1 MNEKSGQRNSTKIVS
16 ENLRPYNK
24 YAVAK
29 FRNELTDVIYPNFAK
44 SGHQYSQVLLNIII
58 SDANQEKQATLD
70 LDGEEVMKAVNFKS
84 TKHMSLSKALKT
96 LFDDMQTTIDLTTGQ
111 AWTKIYFF
119 SEVDYNQKT
128 RRLRIELNTK
138 VIPLLTNL
146 ERNYNKTLT
155 YDLASLTGN
164 YVATQLYLLL
174 RQYRQIGRTKKLSMK
189 DVIARFQVPKSYQKK
204 PTYIESRV
212 FKKAIDLLEKKH
224 LFEDIKA
231 CPITNPKEIG
241 KSRTGNRGRQ
251 KILGYYFTFK
261 TQYDSLEVAPNSD
274 NLIEQQIKSNQ
285 EWVDNLR
292 KSLIKLE
299 TEISDMSRD
308 LDLPEQEKPMPHFE
322 NINIRN
328 MDLSKFDV
336 GSELFKK
343 SSYAQKLLETI
354 EKLQDQKDRL
364 KQELETQKNAQE
376 LNNDAIKNSDDESPS
391 W

>member
-1 MNEKSGQRNSTKIVS
+1 M
-16 ENLRPYNK
+16 
-24 YAVAK
+24 
-29 FRNELTDVIYPNFAK
+29 
-44 SGHQYSQVLLNIII
+44 
-58 SDANQEKQATLD
+58 
-70 LDGEEVMKAVNFKS
+70 
-84 TKHMSLSKALKT
+84 
-96 LFDDMQTTIDLTTGQ
+96 
-111 AWTKIYFF
+111 
-119 SEVDYNQKT
+119 
-128 RRLRIELNTK
+128 
-138 VIPLLTNL
+138 
-146 ERNYNKTLT
+146 
-155 YDLASLTGN
+155 
-164 YVATQLYLLL
+164 
-174 RQYRQIGRTKKLSMK
+174 
-189 DVIARFQVPKSYQKK
+189 
-204 PTYIESRV
+204 
-212 FKKAIDLLEKKH
+212 
-224 LFEDIKA
+224 
-231 CPITNPKEIG
+231 
-241 KSRTGNRGRQ
+241 
-251 KILGYYFTFK
+251 
-261 TQYDSLEVAPNSD
+261 EVAPNSD

-308 LDLPEQEKPMPHFE
+308 LDLPEQEKPMPNFE